1 MQKGAA
7 VPRSLG
13 VERGRD
19 GAGGDFA
26 GAIGH
31 VVGRLKD
38 VGKAGARDRAAGVGV
53 VLLLGGVEPFA
64 SKPTVRYSS

>member
-1 MQKGAA
+1 MSWREQGAA
-7 VPRSLG
+7 PRSLG

-31 VVGRLKD
+31 AMGHLKD
-38 VGKAGARDRAAGVGV
+38 VGKAGARDRAGLAARMCRKQN
-53 VLLLGGVEPFA
+53 EA
-64 SKPTVRYSS
+64 CAAAVR

>member
-1 MQKGAA
+1 M
-7 VPRSLG
+7 
-13 VERGRD
+13 ERGRD

-31 VVGRLKD
+31 AMGHLKD

-53 VLLLGGVEPFA
+53 VLLLGGGAVGVEA
-64 SKPTVRYSS
+64 DGAVRL